1 MEKDENKNQWKKNLN
16 DELVYFINMCGEE
29 DRKVF
34 EKPRKR
40 RTVEEYGRLLC
51 ITMAIGV
58 RGAMLWLYKRCEEN
72 RIEPEEIFAYIGSV
86 PLETVEKWVNE
97 FVGQIEQ
104 PLLKQVAVEIWD
116 EKRAKLS
123 EEKFDIRKLL

>member
-1 MEKDENKNQWKKNLN
+1 MEKDENKSQWKKNLN

>member
-1 MEKDENKNQWKKNLN
+1 MEKDENKSQWKKNLN

-123 EEKFDIRKLL
+123 EEKFDMRKLL